1 MHGAAL
7 RLLMND
13 EQRKIT
19 AEYGY
24 LRSISYVEEFQG
36 DDGAEE
42 VRAESWTKVERHGEV
57 ESKILDDTKKFLK
70 KKKDLKLD
78 NLVEN
83 KEQLKKLLADT
94 FPEAMIEDKLR
105 KMKSTFK
112 K

>member
-36 DDGAEE
+36 DEAEE
-42 VRAESWTKVERHGEV
+42 VRAESWAKVERHGEV
-57 ESKILDDTKKFLK
+57 ESKILDDTKLFLEEK
-70 KKKDLKLD
+70 
-78 NLVEN
+78 NLGSYSI
-83 KEQLKKLLADT
+83 QLN
-94 FPEAMIEDKLR
+94 IE
-105 KMKSTFK
+105 KS
-112 K
+112 